1 MRKSELT
8 IIPVATS
15 KNARQV
21 HRRIALNCIRLH
33 TAISRAELARVSG
46 LQRSA
51 VTAVVDE
58 LIEEGWVSE
67 GAANDQAHNGK
78 PPLLSLDVE
87 RAGILAV
94 ELRPEMTTVG
104 LAGVDARYV
113 EQTSWPTPQTPE
125 AFVRRLARTVAA
137 MRRAHPRVV
146 CEGMGISLP
155 GRVDHDGRLVFAPNL
170 RWRDVNLSPL
180 IESACGLP
188 VVLENAANACALGE
202 FWFGRHPEGIRHMV
216 AITVSEGIGV
226 GLLINGEL
234 LHGGQAMAG
243 EFGHVTI
250 DADGPPCPCG
260 KRGCWERYASNSAAV
275 QHYVHGPSSEAGG
288 GIPRFEDLLRF
299 AAHGDGRARQ
309 SLERMARHS
318 RLRSCEPGDGA
329 GARPDR
335 GDWRGDRS
343 LGLAGTDRARLDA
356 EAEPSAHDD
365 ARRGDGSGGAAA
377 VARRCFAGT
386 AAAFRHA
393 ARRLTP
399 PSRFYTN
406 WLTFARRRCSYRRRR
421 GCRS

>member
-1 MRKSELT
+1 M
-8 IIPVATS
+8 
-15 KNARQV
+15 
-21 HRRIALNCIRLH
+21 
-33 TAISRAELARVSG
+33 
-46 LQRSA
+46 
-51 VTAVVDE
+51 
-58 LIEEGWVSE
+58 
-67 GAANDQAHNGK
+67 
-78 PPLLSLDVE
+78 
-87 RAGILAV
+87 
-94 ELRPEMTTVG
+94 ELRPEVTTVG

-250 DADGPPCPCG
+250 DEDGPPCPCG

-275 QHYVHGPSSEAGG
+275 QHYVHGPSSEVG

-309 SLERMARHS
+309 SLERMARYLGFGLANLATALAPELIVVIGEVTAAWDRLGPIVLDSMQKQSLPHMTTRVVATDPAAQP
-318 RLRSCEPGDGA
+318 RLRGA
-329 GARPDR
+329 V
-335 GDWRGDRS
+335 S
-343 LGLAGTDRARLDA
+343 LVLQRHFGT
-356 EAEPSAHDD
+356 PH
-365 ARRGDGSGGAAA
+365 
-377 VARRCFAGT
+377 VA
-386 AAAFRHA
+386 
-393 ARRLTP
+393 
-399 PSRFYTN
+399 
-406 WLTFARRRCSYRRRR
+406 
-421 GCRS
+421 